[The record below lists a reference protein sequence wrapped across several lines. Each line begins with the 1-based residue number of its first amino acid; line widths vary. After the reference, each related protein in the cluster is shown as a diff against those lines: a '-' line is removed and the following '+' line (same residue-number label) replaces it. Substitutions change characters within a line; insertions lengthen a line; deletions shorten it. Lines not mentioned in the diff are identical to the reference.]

1 MKLQPVTAFV
11 VQAGLYSSKETA
23 QAEQEKLRKDGLP
36 AQVMDM
42 SELGMDGKYALFIG
56 ISGSI
61 NEAKSLSQE
70 LSTGGVE
77 TFAKEINAGGKTVK
91 GIEEE
96 EKKLLELA
104 PQLYQTI
111 SGNMHELK
119 SSTLSEDN
127 KAAFAKLEKSMT
139 EIDKEKLKS
148 ESVLQVHAALQE
160 ASSQYKKFAEKPGRD
175 TEIALQQHLLSFLA
189 LYQNV

>member
-1 MKLQPVTAFV
+1 MICAIAIGTIFGMTMLNMVLPDERAVQSSVPPATQKQEDIPAVVSGDKEVKLQPVTAFV

-91 GIEEE
+91 EIEEE
-96 EKKLLELA
+96 EKE
-104 PQLYQTI
+104 
-111 SGNMHELK
+111 
-119 SSTLSEDN
+119 
-127 KAAFAKLEKSMT
+127 KAARTCPTAIPNHFREYA
-139 EIDKEKLKS
+139 
-148 ESVLQVHAALQE
+148 
-160 ASSQYKKFAEKPGRD
+160 
-175 TEIALQQHLLSFLA
+175 
-189 LYQNV
+189 